1 MGCEFSNK
9 TVEFDAKY
17 YKIKLDVSMAN
28 LHIKGMN
35 DDFYARIKALAG
47 SENRSASQQ
56 ILFMI
61 KEYLREKQQFQ
72 TLKTPAQVLL
82 DMSGTWEDD
91 RTADEIIADLKQLR
105 RNMFPSPDSY

>member
-1 MGCEFSNK
+1 
-9 TVEFDAKY
+9 
-17 YKIKLDVSMAN
+17 
-28 LHIKGMN
+28 
-35 DDFYARIKALAG
+35 
-47 SENRSASQQ
+47 
-56 ILFMI
+56 MI